1 MYPFYLEIELI
12 NPVITYL
19 KNKGYIV
26 KKEVRIGYCR
36 ADIVG
41 FKKNAVVA
49 VELKLNNWKKAIVQ
63 AKNYQLGSDYVYI
76 AFPLKKIQNIIRK
89 AELKLKNEGIGLL
102 AINEKTSKVNI
113 IIKSK
118 KSKIMMGRINLN

>member
-12 NPVITYL
+12 NPVIKYL
-19 KNKGYIV
+19 KNKGYNV

-41 FKKNAVVA
+41 FKKNEVISI
-49 VELKLNNWKKAIVQ
+49 ELKLNNWKKAIVQ
-63 AKNYQLGSDYVYI
+63 AKNYQFGSDYVYI
-76 AFPLKKIQNIIRK
+76 AFPQKKIQNIIRK
-89 AELKLKNEGIGLL
+89 AELILKNEGIGLL
-102 AINEKTSKVNI
+102 AINEKNSKVKT

-118 KSKIMMGRINLN
+118 KSKKMMGRISFN